1 MFLLTAGS
9 QQKSAINTERVL
21 LSLWLG
27 VLSVDSVQS
36 FPMLRCEKRKCEGA
50 EISTKGH
57 VKKRGSL
64 CPPRITFLKIALGL
78 LKLINFAKRKFTLTV
93 KRNCTDL
100 ERTVMRP

>member
-1 MFLLTAGS
+1 MIKTLKVKAQAGNIICVFLLTAGS

-57 VKKRGSL
+57 VKREDPYVHPEL
-64 CPPRITFLKIALGL
+64 YF
-78 LKLINFAKRKFTLTV
+78 
-93 KRNCTDL
+93 
-100 ERTVMRP
+100 